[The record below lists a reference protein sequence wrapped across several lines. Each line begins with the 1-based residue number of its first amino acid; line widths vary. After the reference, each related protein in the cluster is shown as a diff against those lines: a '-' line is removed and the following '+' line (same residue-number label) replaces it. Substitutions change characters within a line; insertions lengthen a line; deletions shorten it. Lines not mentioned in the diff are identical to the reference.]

1 MSKTLY
7 LCVFDIQGD
16 PEEYHL
22 HRTYEDALDDFKTFV
37 NDILN
42 LNYIGPK
49 YTDDNGRTYD
59 EIVAEGYFRDNIF
72 SAKIEEVELFD
83 D

>member
-22 HRTYEDALDDFKTFV
+22 HRTYEDALDDFKAFV

-42 LNYIGPK
+42 YIGPE
-49 YTDDNGRTYD
+49 YTDDSGRTYD
-59 EIVAEGYFRDNIF
+59 EIVTEGCFHDGIF

>member
-16 PEEYHL
+16 SEEYHL
-22 HRTYEDALDDFKTFV
+22 HRTYEDALDDFKAFV
-37 NDILN
+37 NDTLN
-42 LNYIGPK
+42 LNYIGLE

-59 EIVAEGYFRDNIF
+59 EIITEGCFRDGIF